1 MREGD
6 KLRFELCIRENILSD
21 RKDGE
26 NIGTYK
32 EKRLHQIL
40 KKFIEEDEACH
51 EIPVGGYVADILRE
65 NEIVEIQTGSFYPMK
80 KKLKYYL
87 EETEYF
93 INIVRPL
100 PYIKWCL
107 WLDGESGEIK
117 SRKRSPK
124 KTLPKDVMRDWLY
137 ICDFLGNERLKIT
150 YLLLEEEEYRFLCGR
165 SADKKKGSKRFQ
177 LIPIGLIDEKVY
189 CGANDYLEFFP
200 STLGETFTASEYMK
214 ASGIRSYGGYAA
226 LKILCRLGFIEKS
239 EEKRG
244 RSFLYKR
251 VNK

>member
-1 MREGD
+1 MTESD
-6 KLRFELCIRENILSD
+6 KIRFEICIRENLLSD
-21 RKDGE
+21 KKDGE

-40 KKFIEEDEACH
+40 KKFIEDDEACH
-51 EIPVGGYVADILRE
+51 EIPVGSYVADILRG

-80 KKLKYYL
+80 EKLRYYL

-107 WLDGESGEIK
+107 WLQPESGEIK
-117 SRKRSPK
+117 SRRRSPK
-124 KTLPKDVMRDWLY
+124 KTLPKDIMRDWLY
-137 ICDFLGNERLKIT
+137 ISDFLGNERLKVT
-150 YLLLEEEEYRFLCGR
+150 YLLLEEEEYRFLCGW

-177 LIPIGLIDEKVY
+177 MRPIGLVDEKVY
-189 CGANDYLEFFP
+189 RDADDYLEFLP
-200 STLGETFTASEYMK
+200 KSLGHSFTASEYMK
-214 ASGIRSYGGYAA
+214 ESGIRSYGGYAA
-226 LKILCRLGFIEKS
+226 LKILCKLGFIEKS
-239 EEKRG
+239 DEKRA

-251 VNK
+251 K